1 MTVENILIGVV
12 CLIVGAVL
20 GGVVTFL
27 VVLNNKTKADA
38 LDVTLTKKAHD
49 IVSLIGTGVTDVEK
63 IKAIMKQ

>member
-20 GGVVTFL
+20 GGVVMFL
-27 VVLNNKTKADA
+27 VVENNQ
-38 LDVTLTKKAHD
+38 KKAAALEA
-49 IVSLIGTGVTDVEK
+49 SLTAKANAVTTAIKNGETDVEK

>member
-27 VVLNNKTKADA
+27 VVENNQ
-38 LDVTLTKKAHD
+38 KKAAALEA
-49 IVSLIGTGVTDVEK
+49 SLTAKANAITTAIKNGETDVEK
-63 IKAIMKQ
+63 IKAILKQ

>member
-27 VVLNNKTKADA
+27 VVENNQ
-38 LDVTLTKKAHD
+38 KKAAALEA
-49 IVSLIGTGVTDVEK
+49 SLTAKANAITTAIKNGETDVEK

>member
-27 VVLNNKTKADA
+27 VVENNQ
-38 LDVTLTKKAHD
+38 KKAAALEA
-49 IVSLIGTGVTDVEK
+49 SLTAKANAITTAIKNGETDAEK
-63 IKAIMKQ
+63 IKAILKQ